1 MVARLERVDVA
12 ADTGDELRAVVARAL
27 RQVEII
33 LEARAGELHPG
44 DAVAAVLRELQSL
57 AVEDEV
63 VHARDDAVGSGLGVD
78 ERHHLRDAVFG
89 LRDRLRLRGGDRL
102 DERHG
107 LAEDA
112 RHRLADETEGRDDEP
127 VLARGDSSRDRG
139 ELARRALA
147 LGD

>member
-1 MVARLERVDVA
+1 MSFEPS
-12 ADTGDELRAVVARAL
+12 LRAPP

-33 LEARAGELHPG
+33 LEARAEELHPG

-89 LRDRLRLRGGDRL
+89 LRNRLGRCGDRL
-102 DERHG
+102 DERHR

-112 RHRLADETEGRDDEP
+112 RRRSIRAFGL
-127 VLARGDSSRDRG
+127 SSIYSPG
-139 ELARRALA
+139 CSIAQMPKCCSRALNA
-147 LGD
+147 AKRC